1 MSLKLLNT
9 TNRHRGPLSFHN
21 QTVPMVFLDGG
32 TRAISTSID
41 GEVIINLATLSNDL
55 PVEID

>member
-1 MSLKLLNT
+1 
-9 TNRHRGPLSFHN
+9 
-21 QTVPMVFLDGG
+21 MVFLDGG